1 MAKKNETPQKPLT
14 ENVESINAR
23 ILKLQKE
30 KAERARKAGNS
41 EQPEDDKSGNFS
53 TDISLATLRD
63 LGLKNGEWG
72 FDSKPIWDRSIERWS
87 DPLSQRVLAYLCK
100 ATLGYVPFSAGLE
113 MHKGQWKI
121 LDRHNLCKKYN
132 ALLAVTKTETG
143 FAAIGPQHI
152 RKGLD
157 SAAERAFIAQEGRVP
172 TPEEKNNI
180 SVDPKVLRNVLE
192 SLELVGY
199 CIRTNDDGVPL
210 AELKGQTIRMS
221 GGKLVSATK
230 ILSGENKIRVFL
242 FLRPR
247 PPKIRQEVPEK
258 RVPQELNNRELKP
271 LYVLIR
277 GLKLDIEPVALAA
290 DTDLQATIRA
300 DMDAREAFNKQRD
313 EALVKAILERYPS
326 AQISA
331 PNSNGKGQ
339 LSVGSPNPRSRNYA
353 LPPDGA
359 DSSMGAE
366 DELVSQPRSRNSA
379 PANPPATPP
388 SAGLPSG
395 EANAPASRPS
405 STNGDG
411 GRAFPAADWDS
422 VGRAAGQYFAV
433 DDNWIRR
440 LVAKCKERAPDI
452 TPEELAQLVHV
463 KGPLATRKDAP
474 GGFLLTA
481 VPNLCEGESFRRLRE
496 RIASDRKQAVSE
508 QSHQRQ
514 IDPLDALAED
524 IRFLRVIGPNH
535 VEAVELSARLIQMAA
550 QEPNLYAEALKRVE
564 ALERKVS

>member
-1 MAKKNETPQKPLT
+1 MANGGLT
-14 ENVESINAR
+14 VNQFGIAAS
-23 ILKLQKE
+23 
-30 KAERARKAGNS
+30 
-41 EQPEDDKSGNFS
+41 
-53 TDISLATLRD
+53 
-63 LGLKNGEWG
+63 
-72 FDSKPIWDRSIERWS
+72 
-87 DPLSQRVLAYLCK
+87 
-100 ATLGYVPFSAGLE
+100 SAGRTRCLS
-113 MHKGQWKI
+113 GYWRTSARRPSATCLSALAWRCI
-121 LDRHNLCKKYN
+121 RGSGKYWTGTTF
-132 ALLAVTKTETG
+132 AKSTTRSSLFTKTETG

-339 LSVGSPNPRSRNYA
+339 LSVGSPNPRSRNDA

-359 DSSMGAE
+359 DSSMGTE
-366 DELVSQPRSRNSA
+366 DELVSQPR
-379 PANPPATPP
+379 
-388 SAGLPSG
+388 
-395 EANAPASRPS
+395 
-405 STNGDG
+405 
-411 GRAFPAADWDS
+411 
-422 VGRAAGQYFAV
+422 Q
-433 DDNWIRR
+433 
-440 LVAKCKERAPDI
+440 RAPSPPI
-452 TPEELAQLVHV
+452 PQRPLRPLVYRWARRTP
-463 KGPLATRKDAP
+463 
-474 GGFLLTA
+474 
-481 VPNLCEGESFRRLRE
+481 RLRGLHLRTGME
-496 RIASDRKQAVSE
+496 AALF
-508 QSHQRQ
+508 QRQ
-514 IDPLDALAED
+514 IGT
-524 IRFLRVIGPNH
+524 R
-535 VEAVELSARLIQMAA
+535 
-550 QEPNLYAEALKRVE
+550 
-564 ALERKVS
+564 